1 MKIILIPFMV
11 LVLLSMTGCSMPVAT
26 VQRPLYSFTKEVKT
40 SKGGF
45 MSKKKIVTVTD
56 FRGKETYEEDMEGF
70 QKETEEYISKHPDLK
85 EAAKDNLRNLRVTQ
99 GSGADEVTFL
109 LGKPDKVIRAAGKSR
124 YGASE
129 IWIYKINKIRMF
141 TIFIFPVFFV
151 HEGYYLYFKD
161 GALVEIERHY
171 LKQVVRQGQ
180 GRGTGI
186 AESKSR

>member
-1 MKIILIPFMV
+1 MV
-11 LVLLSMTGCSMPVAT
+11 LVLLSMTGCSMPAAAI
-26 VQRPLYSFTKEVKT
+26 QRPLYSFTKEVKT

-56 FRGKETYEEDMEGF
+56 FRGKEAYEEDMEGF
-70 QKETEEYISKHPDLK
+70 QKEAEEYISKHPDLK

-109 LGKPDKVIRAAGKSR
+109 LGKPDKVIRAAGESP

-129 IWIYKINKIRMF
+129 IWIYKINRMQMF
-141 TIFIFPVFFV
+141 TIFILPVFPV
-151 HEGYYLYFKD
+151 HEGYYLYFND

-171 LKQVVRQGQ
+171 LEQVVHQGQ
-180 GRGTGI
+180 GGRTGI
-186 AESKSR
+186 DKSRSR